1 MYTAKIFENGRSQ
14 AVRLPKECRFDQD
27 EVTVNKIGPVV
38 MLMPKDQQWAGFL
51 AGLQLFTDDFMSD
64 GRADDAPQMR
74 ETL

>member
-27 EVTVNKIGPVV
+27 EVTVNKIGPVD
-38 MLMPKDQQWAGFL
+38 MLMPKNQQWAGFL